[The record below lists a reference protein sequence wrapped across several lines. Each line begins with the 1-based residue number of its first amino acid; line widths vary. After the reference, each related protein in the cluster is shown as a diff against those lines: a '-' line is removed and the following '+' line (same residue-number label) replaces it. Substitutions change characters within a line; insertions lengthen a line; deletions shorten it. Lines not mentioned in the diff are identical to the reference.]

1 MIHEYEIVVFNGR
14 RYLVTAVLSSTEA
27 VGIPM
32 EVFSDEKAADPLAPS
47 PDREVQA
54 RGGVSPNRHG
64 YMTV

>member
-32 EVFSDEKAADPLAPS
+32 EVFSDEKQPICSHLLLIEKCKLEEA
-47 PDREVQA
+47 
-54 RGGVSPNRHG
+54 
-64 YMTV
+64 